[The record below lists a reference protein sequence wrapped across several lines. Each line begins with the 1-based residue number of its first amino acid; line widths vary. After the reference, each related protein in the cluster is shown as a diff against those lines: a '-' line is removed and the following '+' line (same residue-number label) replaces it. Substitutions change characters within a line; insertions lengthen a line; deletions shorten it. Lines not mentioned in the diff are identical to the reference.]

1 MNLNYGYDK
10 DALKALVAT
19 ADTTLEEHNVVID
32 FDGEVII
39 DPEKQFPNVPVAAYK
54 FAAVVTDKVLRS
66 GIMINAMYDSLEDIF
81 FKLSRTTDYDDQL
94 GMAA

>member
-10 DALKALVAT
+10 DALKSLIAS

-39 DPEKQFPNVPVAAYK
+39 DPEKHFPNVPVAAYK
-54 FAAVVTDKVLRS
+54 FAAVVADKVLRS

-81 FKLSRTTDYDDQL
+81 FKLSRTAEYDGEL

>member
-1 MNLNYGYDK
+1 MNLNYGYDRE
-10 DALKALVAT
+10 ALKALVGT

-54 FAAVVTDKVLRS
+54 FAAVIADKVLRS
-66 GIMINAMYDSLEDIF
+66 SIMINAMYDSLEDIF
-81 FKLSRTTDYDDQL
+81 FKLSRTTEYDGEL
-94 GMAA
+94 GIAA